1 MRAFIPLRSVLLL
14 TALGASGLAAQPA
27 ATPGFTE
34 PEIKAAFL
42 THLIGFV
49 SWPGQQQAK
58 TICVEQDDTTVQAV
72 ESILATRVDD
82 GVELIILASAE
93 ELPSC
98 DLLYMNSDTT
108 EGVDGL
114 FHRGVLTVAD
124 ADGFAQQGGM
134 IEFQRKANRIAL
146 IINTGAMYEAG
157 LTASS
162 RLLALATVIPT
173 TGREM

>member
-1 MRAFIPLRSVLLL
+1 MRAFIPRSVLLL

-42 THLIGFV
+42 THLMGFV

-58 TICVEQDDTTVQAV
+58 TICVEQPDATVQAV

-82 GVELIILASAE
+82 GVELNILASAE

-98 DLLYMNSDTT
+98 DLLYMNSGTT
-108 EGVDGL
+108 EVVDGR

-173 TGREM
+173 TGREI

>member
-93 ELPSC
+93 DLPSC

-173 TGREM
+173 TGREI

>member
-93 ELPSC
+93 DLPSC

>member
-42 THLIGFV
+42 THLMGFV
-49 SWPGQQQAK
+49 SWPGQQQPK
-58 TICVEQDDTTVQAV
+58 NICVEQHDATTHAV
-72 ESILATRVDD
+72 DSILATRADD
-82 GVELIILASAE
+82 GVALIILGSAE
-93 ELPSC
+93 EPPAC
-98 DLLYMNSDTT
+98 DLLYINSGTT
-108 EGVDGL
+108 EIVDEL

-124 ADGFAQQGGM
+124 TDGFAQQGGM
-134 IEFQRKANRIAL
+134 VEFQRRANRIAL
-146 IINTGAMYEAG
+146 IINTSALHKAG

-162 RLLALATVIPT
+162 RMLALATVISAS
-173 TGREM
+173 GSEI

>member
-14 TALGASGLAAQPA
+14 TALGVSGLAAQPA

-42 THLIGFV
+42 THLMGFV

-58 TICVEQDDTTVQAV
+58 TICVEQDDATAQAV
-72 ESILATRVDD
+72 VSILATRVDAEL
-82 GVELIILASAE
+82 ELIILASAE
-93 ELPSC
+93 ELPTC
-98 DLLYMNSDTT
+98 DLLYMNSGTM

-173 TGREM
+173 TGREI